1 MKKKILAGCLAVSC
15 GLLSIHPVMSVPV
28 LAAVVKQQEADPTR
42 ITALNEKNLIS
53 LIVEAEKRYFYTDG
67 GGKGETKTFYIKK
80 IQYRYLSVDIGTRK
94 KLLEYLMMTFTK
106 EASESYIRKR
116 FIEYKGRMAQI
127 NADTGNSLEFKKT
140 TAKLI
145 KSSSTSKEYQLSVP
159 YSDNQSKPERKIVKL
174 KKVNGVWRIAT
185 PPEILF

>member
-1 MKKKILAGCLAVSC
+1 
-15 GLLSIHPVMSVPV
+15 
-28 LAAVVKQQEADPTR
+28 
-42 ITALNEKNLIS
+42 
-53 LIVEAEKRYFYTDG
+53 
-67 GGKGETKTFYIKK
+67 
-80 IQYRYLSVDIGTRK
+80 
-94 KLLEYLMMTFTK
+94 MMTFTK